1 MIIDA
6 HMHLW
11 DEVKGNVAVQVR
23 SLRNGMITIG
33 SEELLGMPAYL
44 LDGRCPYEVA
54 LSVMDAAGVEAA
66 VVTQEYLDGN
76 QNAYLADVQ
85 QKCPERFFVQ
95 GLLEFRRP
103 EGLSAEFRNVLQE
116 HGFQGIKLPASY
128 LAQANPRIHLTDR
141 RLMDVFEQM
150 AERHMVLSVDLAPG
164 ESQVGEMLA
173 VARAFPQLAI
183 TLGHFAMVG
192 RKGWLS
198 QLALA
203 KEANIHV
210 ESGGIT
216 WLFRQE
222 GPPFPGAQEAV
233 REAVGRVGAHK
244 LMWGSDFP
252 RTQVDFTY
260 EQTLDFLLDSCPFLS
275 DAERAAILGGTAAE
289 VFGFKRPA
297 KRRQRP
303 KRITELD

>member
-11 DEVKGNVAVQVR
+11 DEVKGNVGVQVR

-33 SEELLGMPAYL
+33 SERLLGMSPYL

-128 LAQANPRIHLTDR
+128 LAQANPRIRLTDR

-164 ESQVGEMLA
+164 ESQVGEMRA

-192 RKGWLS
+192 REGWLS

-203 KEANIHV
+203 KEPNIHV

-222 GPPFPGAQEAV
+222 GPPFPGAQQAV
-233 REAVGRVGAHK
+233 REAVDRVGAHK

-260 EQTLDFLLDSCPFLS
+260 EQTLDFLLDGCPFLS

-303 KRITELD
+303 TRITELD